1 MICSISNPQIDD
13 ELRVNRDTPRR
24 KSRKRISVRMPEDIT
39 EEELDNVA
47 DRAKDKILDKE
58 NVRRKLD
65 IEHRVYLFLHN
76 IQASACEQG
85 SSAPSS

>member
-1 MICSISNPQIDD
+1 MNTQIDE

-24 KSRKRISVRMPEDIT
+24 KSRKRSSVRMPDDIT

-58 NVRRKLD
+58 NVSWWLVHVGF
-65 IEHRVYLFLHN
+65 IYLF
-76 IQASACEQG
+76 I
-85 SSAPSS
+85 